1 MMEDR
6 HRYDVRFGRGS
17 AIRFISHLDLMRVWE
32 RMFRRARLP
41 IAYSQGFNPRP
52 LITFAAPLPVGVL
65 SRGDLLEAVL
75 RELVPE
81 ETVLQALRAQAVPG
95 LEVEEVAAVPGRRRS
110 LPARMR
116 EARYE
121 IELEGV
127 TEEAARRAIAALV
140 AAPAIPVRIE
150 RGDRVREYDLRPLV
164 LELDYRGGQGLRLQ
178 ACLRHDPQATGR
190 PDDLLRALGYD
201 PAAARITRTELVLAP
216 AEER

>member
-1 MMEDR
+1 MEDR
-6 HRYDVRFGRGS
+6 HRYEIRFGRGH

-65 SRGDLLEAVL
+65 SRGDLLEAAL
-75 RELVPE
+75 GGLVPE

-95 LEVEEVAAVPGRRRS
+95 LEVEEVTAVPGRRRS

-121 IELEGV
+121 IELEEA
-127 TEEAARRAIAALV
+127 TEGTVRGAIAALL
-140 AAPAIPVRIE
+140 AAPSIPVRTD

-164 LELDYRGGQGLRLQ
+164 LELEYRGEPDPCLLAR
-178 ACLRHDPQATGR
+178 LRHDPQGTGR